1 MIING
6 NEVVSSVVD
15 SSKINRTNTVRKSR
29 LLIESIKKPL
39 SINSYKLLDLYLS
52 LIDSDDLTTSEVV
65 IRKNSLKKLMNITNS
80 YNEQSL
86 KTICEEISSLKL
98 CENSGMFSCFDSAFD
113 NRTGREVIVMKCS
126 REAEKLFF
134 GYNAEADSITYPLY
148 DTLVLKNK
156 YSARLYPFLKFK
168 LKDGE
173 TKFQISIEELKEILL
188 CENLYIGNYTKLNQ
202 NVLSKIHSEINQSTS
217 VCFEWKYSD
226 FLIRRQIMSI
236 EVKNNNNTKE
246 RKENNMTDSLNEQGK
261 KIYTIRLNDSAYE
274 RELENIRNLIEQ
286 YGDNLEVYAV
296 YCDYTDEYGTL
307 RQLIA
312 TANRFEVADYWDSFS
327 NITTKRVSLR
337 DVLYEYENL
346 SY

>member
-6 NEVVSSVVD
+6 NKVVSSVVD

-29 LLIESIKKPL
+29 LLIESINEPL
-39 SINSYKLLDLYLS
+39 GINSYKLLDLYLS
-52 LIDSDDLTTSEVV
+52 LIDSDDSATSEVV

-80 YNEQSL
+80 FNDQVL
-86 KTICEEISSLKL
+86 KTICDEISSLKL
-98 CENSGMFSCFDSAFD
+98 YEGASIFSCFDSVFD

-173 TKFQISIEELKEILL
+173 AKFQISIEKLKEILL
-188 CENLYIGNYTKLNQ
+188 CEDLYIGNYTKLN
-202 NVLSKIHSEINQSTS
+202 NRVLSKIHSEINQSTS
-217 VCFEWKYSD
+217 VRFEWKYSD
-226 FLIRRQIMSI
+226 FLIRRQIMSFEI
-236 EVKNNNNTKE
+236 KNNNNTKA
-246 RKENNMTDSLNEQGK
+246 RENNMTNEQGK

-274 RELENIRNLIEQ
+274 RELENIRNLIEL

-312 TANRFEVADYWDSFS
+312 TANRFEVADYWDSFA
-327 NITTKRVSLR
+327 NITTKRVRLK
-337 DVLYEYENL
+337 DILQEYENL
-346 SY
+346 AY